1 MRVETKIS
9 KKYPKDDIL
18 SYKVTIVKT
27 DTIKKISDKYIYDV
41 YIFNGITEYN
51 QWLIQ
56 KKDEEI
62 QLLKNKIKEIEN
74 QNIKE
79 RIDNQDV
86 LINDLSQT
94 INELNNSKN

>member
-62 QLLKNKIKEIEN
+62 QLLKNRIKEIEN

-79 RIDNQDV
+79 RIDNQDA

>member
-1 MRVETKIS
+1 MRIETKIS

-27 DTIKKISDKYIYDV
+27 DTIKKLSDKYIYDV

>member
-27 DTIKKISDKYIYDV
+27 DTIKKLSDKYIYDV

-56 KKDEEI
+56 KK
-62 QLLKNKIKEIEN
+62 
-74 QNIKE
+74 
-79 RIDNQDV
+79 R
-86 LINDLSQT
+86 
-94 INELNNSKN
+94 

>member
-27 DTIKKISDKYIYDV
+27 DTIKKLSDKYIYDV

-62 QLLKNKIKEIEN
+62 QLLKNRIKEIEN

>member
-27 DTIKKISDKYIYDV
+27 DTIKKLSDKYIYDV